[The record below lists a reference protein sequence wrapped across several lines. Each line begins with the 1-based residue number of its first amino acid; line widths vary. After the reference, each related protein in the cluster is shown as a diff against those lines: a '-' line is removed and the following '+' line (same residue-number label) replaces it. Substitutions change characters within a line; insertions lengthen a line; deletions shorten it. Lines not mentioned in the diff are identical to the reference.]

1 MTVDLSQMSSGTLDV
16 GRPDLTPAG
25 CSQAAG
31 SSTSSQVSTD
41 GVVDEHIFIYHI
53 GYIRPHY
60 YAQKKIVFLILHVE
74 VRYVCVTLAC
84 QEL

>member
-1 MTVDLSQMSSGTLDV
+1 MH
-16 GRPDLTPAG
+16 
-25 CSQAAG
+25 
-31 SSTSSQVSTD
+31 SSQVSTD
-41 GVVDEHIFIYHI
+41 GVDDEHIFIYHI

>member
-1 MTVDLSQMSSGTLDV
+1 MH
-16 GRPDLTPAG
+16 
-25 CSQAAG
+25 
-31 SSTSSQVSTD
+31 SSQVSTD
-41 GVVDEHIFIYHI
+41 GVDEHIFIYHI